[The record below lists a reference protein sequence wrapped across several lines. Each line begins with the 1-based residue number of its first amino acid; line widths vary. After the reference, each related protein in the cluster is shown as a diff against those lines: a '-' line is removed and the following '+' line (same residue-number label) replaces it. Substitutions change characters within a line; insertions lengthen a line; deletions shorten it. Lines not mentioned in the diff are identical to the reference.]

1 MKKVVAILLLMMLA
15 LLTVGLIML
24 FSTSAAYAREHYGDA
39 YYLLKRQLA
48 WMALGGVACAV
59 VAAVPYPRWRP
70 YAPLLLAVAAVL
82 LALVLVPHVGIRV
95 SGARRWLGVGGF
107 RFQPSE
113 FAKLALVLWLAHWL
127 AKEKR
132 RLDQFT
138 RGYVVPLAATGV
150 MLALV
155 LVEPDFGTTALLGGV
170 AMAVMFVAGVRLR
183 YLLPTVVAG
192 LSAFAALIIHS
203 PVRAARLLAFLDL
216 EKHRE
221 GTGYQVWQAVLA
233 FGSGGF
239 NGVGLGNS
247 LQKMFY
253 LPEAHTDFILPIVGE
268 ELGLV
273 GTLAI
278 LLAFAVLVACGAA
291 IALRAPDP
299 FAQYFGMGLTLLIAL
314 QVLINVGVVTAW
326 LPTKGLPLPFI
337 SFGGSNVLMNMLAV
351 GFLISI
357 YRHGAAEMVGDEQGF
372 FARRETVSAAGPVQ
386 QPAGAIE

>member
-1 MKKVVAILLLMMLA
+1 VKKVAAILLLMMLT

-24 FSTSAAYAREHYGDA
+24 FSTSAVHAKERYGDA

-48 WMALGGVACAV
+48 WMALGGLACAV
-59 VAAVPYPRWRP
+59 AAAVPYPRWRP
-70 YAPLLLAVAAVL
+70 YAPLLLAVAGVL
-82 LALVLVPHVGIRV
+82 LLVVLVPHVGIRV
-95 SGARRWLGVGGF
+95 GGARRWLGFGGF

-132 RLDQFT
+132 RLDHFW
-138 RGYVVPLAATGV
+138 RGFGVPVAV
-150 MLALV
+150 MAVTLGLV
-155 LVEPDFGTTALLGGV
+155 LVEPDFGTTALLGAV
-170 AMAVMFVAGVRLR
+170 AVAVMFIAGVRLR
-183 YLLPTVVAG
+183 YLVPTVAG
-192 LSAFAALIIHS
+192 GLAAFALLVYHS

-216 EKHRE
+216 EKHKE
-221 GTGYQVWQAVLA
+221 GTGYQVYQAVLA

-239 NGVGLGNS
+239 SGVGLGNS

-253 LPEAHTDFILPIVGE
+253 LPEAHTDFILPIIGE

-278 LLAFAVLVACGAA
+278 LALFAVLVACGAA

-299 FAQYFGMGLTLLIAL
+299 FGQYFGMGLTLLLAL

-337 SFGGSNVLMNMLAV
+337 SYGGSNVFMNMIEV
-351 GFLISI
+351 GLLISI
-357 YRHGAAEMVGDEQGF
+357 YRHGTAEMLGAEQGF
-372 FARRETVSAAGPVQ
+372 FARREAVATATPQ
-386 QPAGAIE
+386 QTLEGIQ